1 MCRIKDMRR
10 QSKYGWSLL
19 FDGQQYYVELDQCS
33 SKVSVY
39 VYNDVVGGYQY
50 ADKNIS
56 EQIVSYLDLQEM
68 QEQDW
73 LEEGEEFQEQSNK
86 MTQQQK
92 IEKVK
97 QYAESLGLTYDYDF
111 SQQPM
116 SIGKSIEVPIELSF
130 NAKIDG
136 LKQFYVRKSWYQ
148 RHNEEFGFDWFLQEF
163 PFKYPGIET
172 KQQLDAYLEDKV
184 LQIRKKIANGER
196 AENDQQRKARR
207 QKDAKYWKDKQ
218 NQYNTITDQK
228 QFVLFEVTKEQA
240 EWFFNQH
247 NRMISEYRLVSDT
260 IILPGINKYK
270 AIKYKTQYEQ
280 DEIPCVNMSLC
291 EIYLNV
297 IQD

>member
-1 MCRIKDMRR
+1 MEKKLRDIQQQCKESGTCICGSTVIQNQITETMRLV
-10 QSKYGWSLL
+10 SCTNPDCKYFNGV
-19 FDGQQYYVELDQCS
+19 QVTKQEY
-33 SKVSVY
+33 
-39 VYNDVVGGYQY
+39 
-50 ADKNIS
+50 DKWYKWK
-56 EQIVSYLDLQEM
+56 QKYLNRPINNEI
-68 QEQDW
+68 
-73 LEEGEEFQEQSNK
+73 NK

-92 IEKVK
+92 INKVK
-97 QYAESLGLTYDYDF
+97 QFGQSLGLPYKYWDNTKSENEF
-111 SQQPM
+111 W
-116 SIGKSIEVPIELSF
+116 KSISNEESF
-130 NAKIDG
+130 EAQIQS

-218 NQYNTITDQK
+218 NQYRTITNQK

-260 IILPGINKYK
+260 VILSGINKYK

-280 DEIPCVNMSLC
+280 DEIPCVNLSLC
-291 EIYLNV
+291 DIYLNV